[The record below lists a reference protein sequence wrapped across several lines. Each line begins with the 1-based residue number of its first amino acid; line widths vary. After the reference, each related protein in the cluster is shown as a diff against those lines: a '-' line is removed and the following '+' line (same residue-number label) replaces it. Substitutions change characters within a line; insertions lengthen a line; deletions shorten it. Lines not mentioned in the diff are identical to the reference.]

1 MKRRTTNSRQNSR
14 MKRLE
19 VRVMSPRIAWFGF
32 LRACGK
38 SAKLLAALALLG
50 GLAYGGWY
58 GVQRAFL
65 RNPEF
70 QLRQLSLNSNK
81 ALDEAGLVTAADLD
95 LHANLFKLDVEQIR
109 TRLAVRPEIASVTVE
124 RHLPS
129 TLAVNITARTPK
141 AWLAVSGSD
150 PAAIRREGGLLVDAD
165 GVTYAC
171 PGLQWE
177 DARDLPVVLVPK
189 KDEALLVAGQTLK
202 HPEIERCFRL
212 LASAVAADPQAVRW
226 IDRLEQA
233 NPWSIQ
239 MTTRN
244 GTVAT
249 FGFDNQTRQITDFV
263 TALDHASREG
273 YGIATISLIPQRNIP
288 ITLREEPVPPRAT
301 PVPEPTKEEIRSDRR
316 SKDLKSL
323 LNRN

>member
-1 MKRRTTNSRQNSR
+1 MKRRTTHSRQKSR

-38 SAKLLAALALLG
+38 SAKLLVLLALLG
-50 GLAYGGWY
+50 ALIYGGWY

-70 QLRQLSLNSNK
+70 QLRQLSLNPNQ
-81 ALDEAGLVTAADLD
+81 ALDEAGLVDAAGID
-95 LHANLFKLDVEQIR
+95 LHANLFKLDVEEMR
-109 TRLAVRPEIASVTVE
+109 ARLAARPEIAAVSVE

-129 TLAVNITARTPK
+129 TLAVTVTARTPR
-141 AWLAVSGSD
+141 AWVAVSGTE
-150 PAAIRREGGLLVDAD
+150 PTGIRRTGGLLVDAT
-165 GVTYAC
+165 GVVYAC
-171 PGLQWE
+171 PALQWQ
-177 DARDLPVVLVPK
+177 DARDLPVVMVPK
-189 KDEALLVAGQTLK
+189 KDEAALATGATLS
-202 HPEIERCFRL
+202 HPEVKRCFRL
-212 LASAVAADPQAVRW
+212 LDSAIAADPDATRW
-226 IDRLEQA
+226 IDRIEQPNA
-233 NPWSIQ
+233 WS
-239 MTTRN
+239 MHLTTRS

-249 FGFDNQTRQITDFV
+249 FGFDNQTRQIADFV

-301 PVPEPTKEEIRSDRR
+301 PVPEPTREEIRNDRR

>member
-38 SAKLLAALALLG
+38 SAKLVVILALLG
-50 GLAYGGWY
+50 GLGYGGWY

-81 ALDEAGLVTAADLD
+81 VLDEAGLVAAAEIDLN
-95 LHANLFKLDVEQIR
+95 ANLFKLDIDR
-109 TRLAVRPEIASVTVE
+109 IHDRLAARPDIAAVTVE

-129 TLAVNITARTPK
+129 TLVVNISARTPK
-141 AWLAVSGSD
+141 AWIAVSGSD
-150 PAAIRREGGLLVDAD
+150 PAVVRKEGGLLVDA
-165 GVTYAC
+165 GGMTYTC
-171 PGLQWE
+171 PALQWE
-177 DARDLPVVLVPK
+177 DARDLPVVMVPK
-189 KDEALLVAGQTLK
+189 KDESLLIAGQTLK

-212 LASAVAADPQAVRW
+212 LAVAVAADPQAVRW
-226 IDRLEQA
+226 IDRIEQA
-233 NPWSIQ
+233 NAWSVQ
-239 MTTRN
+239 MTTRS
-244 GTVAT
+244 GTIAT
-249 FGFDNQTRQITDFV
+249 FGFDNQTRQIADFV

-301 PVPEPTKEEIRSDRR
+301 PVPEPTKEDIRNDRR